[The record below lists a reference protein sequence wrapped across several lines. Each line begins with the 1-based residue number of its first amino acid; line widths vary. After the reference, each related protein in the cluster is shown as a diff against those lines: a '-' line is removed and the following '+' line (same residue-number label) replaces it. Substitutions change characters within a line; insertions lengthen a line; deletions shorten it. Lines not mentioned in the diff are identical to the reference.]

1 MDHHHHHH
9 HHRDAPGKASRWF
22 GVAQSKSAKTTAN
35 ILQQEELI
43 AQKKRE
49 IEARLE
55 QQARQSALSLQ
66 QLPLLGEDDGTENE
80 ASVSNKFVND
90 GSFLQQFLKLQK
102 EKSSTGRSTSEQQE
116 ASLLLMVPALCELP
130 PCIFTLETLL

>member
-1 MDHHHHHH
+1 MDN
-9 HHRDAPGKASRWF
+9 HRDAPGKASRWF
-22 GVAQSKSAKTTAN
+22 GVSQSKAAKTSVN

-55 QQARQSALSLQ
+55 QQARQNSLSIP
-66 QLPLLGEDDGTENE
+66 QLPLLGDDDGSEGD

-102 EKSSTGRSTSEQQE
+102 EKSSAGRSIPS
-116 ASLLLMVPALCELP
+116 SRLCSCLN
-130 PCIFTLETLL
+130 PC

>member
-1 MDHHHHHH
+1 ML
-9 HHRDAPGKASRWF
+9 RVRLGLSVRLLLPGPPFRSLSARKELRAPAAPPAAAGGNRVPLLLSPHSGKASRWF

-66 QLPLLGEDDGTENE
+66 QLPLLGECVWEWGGTWDVGYDVGRGIWDMGWDG
-80 ASVSNKFVND
+80 
-90 GSFLQQFLKLQK
+90 
-102 EKSSTGRSTSEQQE
+102 
-116 ASLLLMVPALCELP
+116 
-130 PCIFTLETLL
+130 